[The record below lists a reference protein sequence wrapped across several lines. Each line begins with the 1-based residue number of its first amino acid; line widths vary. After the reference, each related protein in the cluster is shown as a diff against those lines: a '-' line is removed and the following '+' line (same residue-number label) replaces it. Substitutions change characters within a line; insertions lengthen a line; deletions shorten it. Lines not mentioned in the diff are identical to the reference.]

1 MTAEIAV
8 YNKSAVALAADSA
21 VTISN
26 QFGLNKINNGAEKL
40 FQLSL
45 NHPVGL
51 MVYGCGDLCE
61 VPWELVIKSY
71 RKERKKQSFPT
82 LREWADNFFSYL
94 QNSEQI
100 ISKSM
105 KDEHIYKY
113 LQNDVFSKILEMVAE
128 ELPPNE
134 ESIDKYYI
142 KLNEYLLNALEEI
155 SNSDFFDDFV
165 ADDIDIAKNKI
176 TPFCNHLTNQMKS
189 KEPDIIKSINQ
200 NLINFFAALV
210 CKKND
215 IGNPTGI
222 VIAGYGD
229 NEYYPQIIT
238 FQLHGFLDKKI
249 RKYKIDNKCDNGM
262 VGAGVIPFAQEDEV
276 SAFMSGC
283 SQDLMRYFDVIY
295 NDCFRGILENI
306 SEIIKKENLD
316 QTNKDN
322 LINLIGNLIIEKMNE
337 TNNNIQECIK
347 VNFIDRVVN
356 MIDFLPKKDMAY
368 MAESLVNLT
377 AFKRKISD
385 DSESVGGPIDVAV
398 ISKTDGF
405 IWIKRK
411 HYFSLELN
419 NHFLSRN
426 KS

>member
-51 MVYGCGDLCE
+51 MVYGCGDLCK

-71 RKERKKQSFPT
+71 RKERKNQSFPT
-82 LREWADNFFSYL
+82 LREWADDFFSYL

-113 LQNDVFSKILEMVAE
+113 LENDVFRKILETVAK
-128 ELPPNE
+128 ELYPNE

-142 KLNEYLLNALEEI
+142 KLNEYLLNVLESI

-165 ADDIDIAKNKI
+165 ADDIDIAKHKI
-176 TPFCNHLTNQMKS
+176 TAFCNHLTNEMES
-189 KEPDIIKSINQ
+189 EESGIIKSINQ
-200 NLINFFAALV
+200 NLIDFFAALV

-238 FQLHGFLDKKI
+238 FQLHGFLDKKL
-249 RKYKIDNKCDNGM
+249 RKYKIDNKCDSGM
-262 VGAGVIPFAQEDEV
+262 DGAGVIPFAQEDEV

-283 SQDLMRYFDVIY
+283 SHDLMSYLDDIY
-295 NDCFRGILENI
+295 NECFRDILNKISNI
-306 SEIIKKENLD
+306 VKTEKFNK
-316 QTNKDN
+316 TNEDN
-322 LINLIGNLIIEKMNE
+322 LINLIRNLIIEKKQE
-337 TNNNIQECIK
+337 TDNNIAICIRE
-347 VNFIDRVVN
+347 NFIDRVVS

-411 HYFSLELN
+411 HYFTMELN